1 MDEKKLKQ
9 TRQRLSTEY
18 ENLIKSINR
27 NRMAAEEIKL
37 ENTEDE
43 ADRATIS
50 HNKELLYNLHES
62 DFMRLRVIQEALNV
76 LDRGQYGQ
84 CVRCGENINEKRLVA
99 VPWATLCHCLPGRS
113 REGRPLFTSGAGQ
126 AGRRRD
132 GAAVIRT
139 HCSESNTEE
148 DSSAQ
153 GQGQDGNIG
162 INTQ

>member
-1 MDEKKLKQ
+1 MDAKKSSDI
-9 TRQRLSTEY
+9 RQRLSREY

-50 HNKELLYNLHES
+50 HNKVPLYNLHES

-76 LDRGQYGQ
+76 LDRGLYSQ

-99 VPWATLCHCLPGRS
+99 VPSAPLCIGCQEEVEKDDLSS
-113 REGRPLFTSGAGQ
+113 RLVQ
-126 AGRRRD
+126 AGLE
-132 GAAVIRT
+132 G
-139 HCSESNTEE
+139 EETEP
-148 DSSAQ
+148 Q
-153 GQGQDGNIG
+153 L
-162 INTQ
+162 

>member
-1 MDEKKLKQ
+1 MCIPLTGNIPNSRALIGVEKPEDRRMDAKKSSDI
-9 TRQRLSTEY
+9 RQRLSREY

-84 CVRCGENINEKRLVA
+84 CSRCWRI
-99 VPWATLCHCLPGRS
+99 RS
-113 REGRPLFTSGAGQ
+113 SRWKL
-126 AGRRRD
+126 
-132 GAAVIRT
+132 
-139 HCSESNTEE
+139 
-148 DSSAQ
+148 SSL
-153 GQGQDGNIG
+153 
-162 INTQ
+162 